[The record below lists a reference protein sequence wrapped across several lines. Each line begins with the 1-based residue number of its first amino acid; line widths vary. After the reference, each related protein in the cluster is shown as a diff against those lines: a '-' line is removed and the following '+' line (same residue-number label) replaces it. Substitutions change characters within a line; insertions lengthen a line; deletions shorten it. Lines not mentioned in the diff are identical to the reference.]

1 MTRQPK
7 RRYPSRRTG
16 AWLDDHLAQLF
27 LIPSLVLIAGLIAY
41 PAALTVYNSFT
52 NLSMLTMKAT
62 KFVGFQ
68 NYATVLG
75 GSEFWVSLVNSI
87 IFTAGSIAGQLLF
100 GMIGALAL
108 QKISR
113 GRAAFRVGLLVPWTF
128 PSVAMT
134 FVWDWMLDS
143 GFGVVNYALMGLG
156 VIGEPIAWF
165 GTKTWAMF
173 SVIAMNIWFGA
184 PFMMLALNAG
194 LQTIPAD
201 YYEVGK
207 IEGANFFHRLRYII
221 LPSLKKIVGVL
232 LILRT
237 IWVFNNYD
245 FIFLTTGGG
254 PAKATQTVSIMAY
267 YTAWKRSAMGRG
279 SAVTILLL
287 VFVAVMIALYFR
299 FFKINSE
306 EA

>member
-1 MTRQPK
+1 MTRQLRKPNL
-7 RRYPSRRTG
+7 SRRPG
-16 AWLDDHLAQLF
+16 AWLDDHLAQIF
-27 LIPSLVLIAGLIAY
+27 LIPSLILIVGLIAY

-52 NLSMLTMKAT
+52 NMSMLTMKAT

-75 GSEFWVSLVNSI
+75 GSEFWISLVNSL
-87 IFTAGSIAGQLLF
+87 IFTVGSVGGQLML

-108 QKISR
+108 QKIPF
-113 GRAAFRVGLLVPWTF
+113 GRAGFRVGLLVPWTF

-143 GFGVVNYALMGLG
+143 GFGVINYAIMGLG
-156 VIGEPIAWF
+156 IIGEPIAWF

-173 SVIAMNIWFGA
+173 AVIVMNIWFGT
-184 PFMMLALNAG
+184 PFMVLALNAG
-194 LQTIPAD
+194 MQTIPAD

-207 IEGANFFHRLRYII
+207 IEGANFFQRLRYII

-267 YTAWKRSAMGRG
+267 FTAWKRSAMGRG
-279 SAVTILLL
+279 SAITILLL
-287 VFVAVMIALYFR
+287 VFVAVMIALYFK
-299 FFKINSE
+299 FFKIDSE
-306 EA
+306 EV

>member
-1 MTRQPK
+1 MTRQLRKPNL
-7 RRYPSRRTG
+7 SRRPG
-16 AWLDDHLAQLF
+16 AWLDDHLAQIF
-27 LIPSLVLIAGLIAY
+27 LIPSLILIVGLIAY

-52 NLSMLTMKAT
+52 NMSMLTMKAT

-75 GSEFWVSLVNSI
+75 GSEFWISLINSL
-87 IFTAGSIAGQLLF
+87 IFTVGSVGGQLML

-108 QKISR
+108 QKIPFGCS
-113 GRAAFRVGLLVPWTF
+113 AFRVGLLVPWTF

-143 GFGVVNYALMGLG
+143 GFGVINYALMGLG
-156 VIGEPIAWF
+156 IIGEPVAWF

-173 SVIAMNIWFGA
+173 AVIVMNIWFGT
-184 PFMMLALNAG
+184 PFMVLALNAG
-194 LQTIPAD
+194 MQTIPAD

-207 IEGANFFHRLRYII
+207 IEGANFFQRLRYII

-267 YTAWKRSAMGRG
+267 FTAWKRSAMGRG
-279 SAVTILLL
+279 SAITILLL
-287 VFVAVMIALYFR
+287 VFVAVMIALYFK
-299 FFKINSE
+299 FFKIDSE
-306 EA
+306 EV

>member
-1 MTRQPK
+1 MTRQLRKPNL
-7 RRYPSRRTG
+7 SRRPG
-16 AWLDDHLAQLF
+16 AWLDDHLAQIF
-27 LIPSLVLIAGLIAY
+27 LIPSLILIVGLIAY

-52 NLSMLTMKAT
+52 NMSMLTMKAT

-68 NYATVLG
+68 NYAMVLG
-75 GSEFWVSLVNSI
+75 GSEFWISLINSL
-87 IFTAGSIAGQLLF
+87 IFTVGSVGGQLML
-100 GMIGALAL
+100 GMVGALAL
-108 QKISR
+108 QKIPF
-113 GRAAFRVGLLVPWTF
+113 GRSAFRVGLLVPWTF

-143 GFGVVNYALMGLG
+143 GFGVINYALMGLG
-156 VIGEPIAWF
+156 IIGEPIAWF

-173 SVIAMNIWFGA
+173 AVIVMNIWFGT
-184 PFMMLALNAG
+184 PFMVLALNAG
-194 LQTIPAD
+194 MQTIPAD

-207 IEGANFFHRLRYII
+207 IEGANFFQRLRYII

-267 YTAWKRSAMGRG
+267 FTAWKRSAMGRG
-279 SAVTILLL
+279 SAITILLL
-287 VFVAVMIALYFR
+287 VFVAVMIALYFK
-299 FFKINSE
+299 FFKIDSE

>member
-1 MTRQPK
+1 MTRQRK
-7 RRYPSRRTG
+7 KVSQSRRPG
-16 AWLDDHLAQLF
+16 AWLDDHLAQIF
-27 LIPSLVLIAGLIAY
+27 LIPSFVLIVGLIAY
-41 PAALTVYNSFT
+41 PAALTIYNSFT
-52 NLSMLTMKAT
+52 NMSMLTMKAT
-62 KFVGFQ
+62 RFVGFQ

-75 GSEFWVSLVNSI
+75 GGEFWLSLGNSLV
-87 IFTAGSIAGQLLF
+87 FTVGSISGQLLL

-108 QKISR
+108 QKIPF
-113 GRAAFRVGLLVPWTF
+113 GRSAFRVGLLVPWTF

-143 GFGVVNYALMGLG
+143 GFGIINYALMGLG
-156 VIGEPIAWF
+156 IIGEPVAWF
-165 GTKTWAMF
+165 GSKTWAMVA
-173 SVIAMNIWFGA
+173 VIVMNIWFGA

-207 IEGANFFHRLRYII
+207 IEGANFFQRLWYII
-221 LPSLKKIVGVL
+221 LPSLRKIVGVL

-279 SAVTILLL
+279 SAITILLL
-287 VFVAVMIALYFR
+287 VFVAIMIALYFKS
-299 FFKINSE
+299 FKIDSE

>member
-1 MTRQPK
+1 MTRQLRKPNL
-7 RRYPSRRTG
+7 SRCPG
-16 AWLDDHLAQLF
+16 AWLDDHLAQIF
-27 LIPSLVLIAGLIAY
+27 LIPSLILIVGLIAY

-52 NLSMLTMKAT
+52 NMSMLTMKAT

-68 NYATVLG
+68 NYAMVLG
-75 GSEFWVSLVNSI
+75 GSEFWISLINSL
-87 IFTAGSIAGQLLF
+87 IFTVGSVGGQLML
-100 GMIGALAL
+100 GMVGALAL
-108 QKISR
+108 QKIPF
-113 GRAAFRVGLLVPWTF
+113 GRSAFRVGLLVPWTF

-143 GFGVVNYALMGLG
+143 GFGVINYALMGLG
-156 VIGEPIAWF
+156 IIGEPIAWF

-173 SVIAMNIWFGA
+173 AVIVMNIWFGT
-184 PFMMLALNAG
+184 PFMVLALNAG
-194 LQTIPAD
+194 MQTIPAD

-207 IEGANFFHRLRYII
+207 IEGANFFQRLRYII

-267 YTAWKRSAMGRG
+267 FTAWKRSAMGRG
-279 SAVTILLL
+279 SAITILLL
-287 VFVAVMIALYFR
+287 VFVAVMIALYFK
-299 FFKINSE
+299 FFKIDSE

>member
-1 MTRQPK
+1 MMRQQKKPNLG
-7 RRYPSRRTG
+7 RSPG
-16 AWLDDHLAQLF
+16 VWLDDHLAQIF
-27 LIPSLVLIAGLIAY
+27 LIPALILIAGLIAY
-41 PAALTVYNSFT
+41 PAALTIYNSFT

-75 GSEFWVSLVNSI
+75 GSEFWVSLRNSLV
-87 IFTAGSIAGQLLF
+87 FTVGSISGQLIL

-108 QKISR
+108 QRIPF
-113 GRAAFRVGLLVPWTF
+113 GRTAFRVGLLVPWTF

-143 GFGVVNYALMGLG
+143 GFGIINFALMGLG
-156 VIGEPIAWF
+156 IIGEPIAWF
-165 GTKTWAMF
+165 GSRTWAMF
-173 SVIAMNIWFGA
+173 SVIIMNIWFGA

-194 LQTIPAD
+194 LQTIPSD

-207 IEGANFFHRLRYII
+207 IEGANFFQRLRYII

-267 YTAWKRSAMGRG
+267 FTAWKRSAMGRG
-279 SAVTILLL
+279 SAITILLL
-287 VFVAVMIALYFR
+287 VFVAVMIALYFK
-299 FFKINSE
+299 FFKIDSE